1 MQEGYSATAEKPL
14 EAKLDELSKA
24 LREVERQLQQNP
36 LDPAALAEFKLSID
50 HLRSTL
56 WTLTKLGAN
65 RDQRPGDSMVVNAL
79 ALERIRR
86 ATALN
91 QEINLDIEASQ
102 VTVATPAL
110 GELLQKTVRLGERL
124 QRLIDTGR

>member
-1 MQEGYSATAEKPL
+1 MQESHSATAGKL
-14 EAKLDELSKA
+14 LAAKLDELSKA
-24 LREVERQLQQNP
+24 LREVELELQQNP

-50 HLRSTL
+50 HMRSTL
-56 WTLTKLGAN
+56 WTLTKLAAN
-65 RDQRPGDSMVVNAL
+65 RDGRPGDSMVVNAL

-110 GELLQKTVRLGERL
+110 GELLQKTIRLGERL

>member
-1 MQEGYSATAEKPL
+1 MQESYSATAEKPL

-24 LREVERQLQQNP
+24 LREVEFELQQRP

-56 WTLTKLGAN
+56 WTLQKLGAN
-65 RDQRPGDSMVVNAL
+65 RDARPGDSMVVNAL
-79 ALERIRR
+79 TLERIRR

-110 GELLQKTVRLGERL
+110 GELLQRTLRLGERL